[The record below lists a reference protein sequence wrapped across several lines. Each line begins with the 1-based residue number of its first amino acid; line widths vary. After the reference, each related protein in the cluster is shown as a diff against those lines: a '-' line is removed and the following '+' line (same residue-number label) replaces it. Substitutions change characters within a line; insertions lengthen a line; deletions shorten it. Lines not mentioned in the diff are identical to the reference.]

1 MRALFSVITASL
13 LCSTL
18 LNAEPIGSFGVNQ
31 SWNQPLMQR
40 VKHKDAFGDTYYT
53 FVKEKPSK
61 CVEKEVHR
69 ATQNIKKA
77 SQDILDGFYLTLKA
91 IEELQ
96 KGSIDSAKK
105 ELQNALT
112 LFERALK
119 ADPSLKLVPIDTT
132 INVAELHMPLKQIKK
147 DLLQAQALLDS
158 FHTQAARELLMP
170 MKDEIDI
177 TTYYL
182 PLDLYT
188 KAIKRALA
196 FLQKEK
202 KNKAL
207 QELASGID
215 TIVASTITIPI
226 ALLKADEYL
235 KKAAKIAQKDP
246 KKALSLIQLA
256 QKKSSIR
263 VFCWDIAIC
272 IPKSIQNSMSSLPIC
287 KKSLWQ
293 NITLQNYIEEA
304 KKSSSKLLNK
314 FRLESKSTDSVW
326 RGTAKAH
333 KKAQEEELNGK
344 LRFIKKME
352 TDIF

>member
-196 FLQKEK
+196 LLQKEK

-256 QKKSSIR
+256 KKELYKGVLLGYSDMHSKEYTKLYEQLTHLQKELMAKHHTAKL
-263 VFCWDIAIC
+263 F
-272 IPKSIQNSMSSLPIC
+272 
-287 KKSLWQ
+287 
-293 NITLQNYIEEA
+293 EEA

-314 FRLESKSTDSVW
+314 FRLESKSIDSVW

-333 KKAQEEELNGK
+333 KKAQEEELNDK